1 MEFHLR
7 MDKYMKEVI
16 KLLNDINKQNDTII
30 KQLRSIDNGVAEA
43 NGYITE
49 DGKND
54 WFNYDMAIDFETDK
68 AKEFEEDGN

>member
-16 KLLNDINKQNDTII
+16 KLLKDINKQNDTII

-43 NGYITE
+43 NGYINE
-49 DGKND
+49 DG
-54 WFNYDMAIDFETDK
+54 
-68 AKEFEEDGN
+68 EEY

>member
-16 KLLNDINKQNDTII
+16 KLLKDINKQNDTII

-43 NGYITE
+43 NGYINE
-49 DGKND
+49 DGEND
-54 WFNYDMAIDFETDK
+54 
-68 AKEFEEDGN
+68 

>member
-16 KLLNDINKQNDTII
+16 KLLKDINKQNDTII

-49 DGKND
+49 DSEND
-54 WFNYDMAIDFETDK
+54 
-68 AKEFEEDGN
+68 

>member
-54 WFNYDMAIDFETDK
+54 
-68 AKEFEEDGN
+68 